1 MIEIC
6 SNQWTKARI
15 IPCYNIVIM
24 EEKKKVSRGSEFWQI
39 IFPALIGL
47 ALIGFLCV
55 WVVIGV
61 NPGELTR
68 FAEISTVL
76 LVIPVITLSLFSFI
90 ILGFLIYLV
99 QRLIVGLPPVTIK
112 ILEFLDKV
120 KGVVKKVS
128 ETIVQPVI
136 SPAAIATGIR
146 NLFSK
151 NGNRYRI
158 E

>member
-1 MIEIC
+1 
-6 SNQWTKARI
+6 
-15 IPCYNIVIM
+15 M
-24 EEKKKVSRGSEFWQI
+24 EEKNKVSRGSEFWQI
-39 IFPALIGL
+39 LFPALIGL
-47 ALIGFLCV
+47 VLIGLLCA

-61 NPGELTR
+61 NPGELAR

-90 ILGFLIYLV
+90 ILGFMIYLI
-99 QRLIVGLPPVTIK
+99 QRLILGIPPVTTK

-120 KGVVKKVS
+120 KEVVKKIS
-128 ETIVQPVI
+128 DMIIQPVI
-136 SPAAIATGIR
+136 SPTAIVTGIR
-146 NLFSK
+146 NIFSK